1 MMHIHFIIHEAYE
14 APGAYLLWAK
24 ARNYDIT
31 FTHIYEGQLPPDTAN
46 GIDFLIVM
54 GGPQSPVTLHTAKEE
69 IHLIQQCIHANKAV
83 VGACLGAQLIGEA
96 LGAKYDHSP
105 QKEIGVLPI
114 ELTNAGIKS
123 DLTGHFGAVLNVG
136 HWHYDMP
143 GLTSQCK
150 ILAKSKGCPRQIIE
164 YTPLVY
170 GFQCHMEFTPEV
182 LALLIANSHEDKIQ
196 NPDADFTDM
205 NDKLFTFCDKLIAAY
220 AGNNQ

>member
-1 MMHIHFIIHEAYE
+1 MHIHFIIHEAYE
-14 APGAYLLWAK
+14 APGAYLLWAN
-24 ARNYDIT
+24 ARKYEVS
-31 FTHIYEGQLPPDTAN
+31 FTKIYEGQLPPGNAN
-46 GIDFLIVM
+46 DIDLLIVM
-54 GGPQSPVTLHTAKEE
+54 GGPQSPHTLKTAKEE
-69 IHLIQQCIHANKAV
+69 IHLIRQCINANKAV
-83 VGACLGAQLIGEA
+83 VGACLGAQLIGET
-96 LGAKYDHSP
+96 LGAPYDHSP

-123 DLTGHFGAVLNVG
+123 DMIGHFGAVLDVG

-143 GLTSQCK
+143 GLTGHCK

-182 LALLIANSHEDKIQ
+182 LALLIANSNEDVIH
-196 NPDADFTDM
+196 NPDTDFTDM

-220 AGNNQ
+220 AGNKN